1 MLVSGTQQSHSVIH
15 ICIFILL
22 QILFFYDL
30 FLAVLGLLCC
40 MGFSPLS
47 ASRGYCLAVLLGLL
61 IAVDSLVAEH
71 GLQGV
76 YASVGAADGFS
87 TPRLGAH
94 SSRAVLHWLSCC
106 AVYRIFPGQGLN
118 LCLLHCGGWILSH

>member
-15 ICIFILL
+15 ICILILL

-40 MGFSPLS
+40 MGFSLLS

-76 YASVGAADGFS
+76 
-87 TPRLGAH
+87 
-94 SSRAVLHWLSCC
+94 
-106 AVYRIFPGQGLN
+106 
-118 LCLLHCGGWILSH
+118 